1 MQLGVRND
9 DAAARAEA
17 AGLAVV
23 MNRCPKIE
31 FSRLFG
37 ELGWHGF
44 NSRVISSKRRTPGSS
59 DAVKGDADVG
69 DGFVATGFEPLA
81 VHTGSAPDPP
91 TGPRPPPTHPAPT
104 LVRQRKH
111 VAVQ

>member
-1 MQLGVRND
+1 
-9 DAAARAEA
+9 
-17 AGLAVV
+17 

-69 DGFVATGFEPLA
+69 DGFVAKGFETLA
-81 VHTGSAPDPP
+81 VHAGSAPDPT
-91 TGPRPPPTHPAPT
+91 TGARSTPIYQTTAYVFDDVDSAETGRASCREGVGPS
-104 LVRQRKH
+104 V
-111 VAVQ
+111 